1 MPGLLGILSED
12 QIRNYHSILSIAR
25 ARLEALYVGKQM
37 LLYAGSAAASPQRYQ
52 ILNFNIVPVEL
63 GGTRITEV
71 TTIEDI
77 VHQED
82 VTDLTIM
89 LRYSDSA
96 GHEDL
101 AELNSFLSANNIK
114 GL

>member
-1 MPGLLGILSED
+1 MGILSED

-25 ARLEALYVGKQM
+25 ARLEALYVGKKM
-37 LLYAGSAAASPQRYQ
+37 LLYAGGNTTATQQYE

-63 GGTRITEV
+63 GGTKIIEA
-71 TTIEDI
+71 TTIEEI
-77 VHQED
+77 VHKED

-89 LRYSDSA
+89 LRYSDNA
-96 GHEDL
+96 GHEEL
-101 AELNSFLSANNIK
+101 AELTSFLSANNIT